1 MIEAIGTTL
10 NIGLQAIYAITHSY
24 SLAIVA
30 LTLAIKVVL
39 HPLTRKQLNS
49 MKAMQA
55 LAPQMEV
62 LRRKYKDDPRQLNA
76 EVMSLYKANKVNPF
90 SGCLPMLAQLPVLW
104 ALFALLRRPNLFGG
118 ETLLGVALE
127 AHPTIAV
134 IGQYP
139 LIALIPVLSGVSTYM
154 QQRLSITDP
163 QQARMFVF
171 MPILIA
177 WFSTQ
182 FPVGMSLYW
191 ISSTIIY
198 IAEYLIVVGAPKK
211 IGVAPPRKPRTQTA
225 KAGKKGAGG

>member
-1 MIEAIGTTL
+1 MIEAIATTL
-10 NIGLQAIYAITHSY
+10 NVGLQAIYGVTHSY
-24 SLAIVA
+24 SLAIVM

-62 LRRKYKDDPRQLNA
+62 LRRKYKEDPRQLNA
-76 EVMSLYKANKVNPF
+76 EVMNLYKANKVNPF

-118 ETLLGVALE
+118 ETFLGVALE
-127 AHPTIAV
+127 AHPTFAV
-134 IGQYP
+134 IGEFP
-139 LIALIPVLSGVSTYM
+139 LIAMIPLLSGASTYM

-171 MPILIA
+171 MPFLIA

-191 ISSTIIY
+191 ISSTFIY
-198 IAEYLIVVGAPKK
+198 IAEYLIVVGLPKK
-211 IGVAPPRKPRTQTA
+211 IGVAPPRKPRAQTA
-225 KAGKKGAGG
+225 KAAKKGSGD